1 MSTDTYWVTILAHG
15 TNGSY
20 AVGMHVKFRSNETVD
35 ESSVREKISLECEK
49 ARRGGTSTYHIS
61 PSDIVLGW
69 SKCEYKIL

>member
-20 AVGMHVKFRSNETVD
+20 AVGMHVKFRSNETVE

-49 ARRGGTSTYHIS
+49 ARLT
-61 PSDIVLGW
+61 
-69 SKCEYKIL
+69 

>member
-1 MSTDTYWVTILAHG
+1 MSTDTYLVSILAYG

-20 AVGMHVKFRSNETVD
+20 DVRMHVKFRSNETVD